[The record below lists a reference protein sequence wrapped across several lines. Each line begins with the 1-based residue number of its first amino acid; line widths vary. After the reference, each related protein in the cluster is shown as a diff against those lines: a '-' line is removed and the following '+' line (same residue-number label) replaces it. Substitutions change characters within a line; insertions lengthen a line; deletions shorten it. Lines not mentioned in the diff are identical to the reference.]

1 MARPLT
7 FTRIAAPLAFAA
19 ALLLALPA
27 PVEAS
32 VERARAAQQRGD
44 LRAAQIEFRNAVRAN
59 PNDAALR
66 AALAQAS
73 LDLGDGD
80 TAEKE
85 ARAALERGYD
95 RAAGTALLMR
105 AYMVL
110 RRFDEI
116 LREFPI
122 QEGQVPNA
130 VAAQV
135 ATGRTMAYLALN
147 RREDA
152 ARAAADA
159 VRLGPGLVE
168 AQLAAATV
176 AAVAGDRDASEA
188 AVDRALA
195 IEPANPEA
203 LMRKG
208 GFQFERGQ
216 LAEASATFATLLQH
230 QPGNVMARLRRGEVL
245 MRMGNDA
252 ESRQEIDRVLR
263 LAPNAP
269 LAIYMSAMLHARAQN
284 WQATDE
290 ALQRIQGQ
298 LPNIPDGLLL
308 FATTKRA
315 LNQLEQAEDAARR
328 HVARR
333 PEDPR
338 GAKLLASLEMQRGAA
353 DAAAGTLDRLAQ
365 RGAADAEAY
374 DMLGRAHALMGRRQE
389 ALDAFVK
396 AAELAPDNAGVLAR
410 LAVARLATG
419 DAAGAQQAAEAA
431 LARDPN
437 QAGAREVLASAAL
450 ARGDLAVASAELDR
464 LGPQARGGEL
474 AGVLEGT
481 IRLVRFDLEGGRTVF
496 ETVLR
501 NHPNSVRARLGLAR
515 VAAMQGDPERAE
527 RLFAEVLER
536 EPGNPEALARLSGA
550 VLAGGAR
557 AASSRAV
564 LEAANAAQ
572 PGDPALAMALGTV
585 LVRAGEPAKAAAVL
599 DAPAFRD
606 RRRETR
612 QLLLLAE
619 ARAAAAQFR
628 EAEEAARVA
637 MAQDPDNPLARRMV
651 AALLLRANDQRAA
664 ELVLEQGLRT
674 RPADPLLQLTL
685 VQAVRQGRGL
695 DAALETADRL
705 ARQETA
711 RPASLTLRGD
721 LLMGAERF
729 EEAAAAYAAAHRQ
742 APSGML
748 ALRQAGALQRLGRQD
763 EAAAALAAWLQRT
776 PDDLAVQSQLSQFE
790 IAAGR
795 TAEAERRLVR
805 LVAARPEDA
814 VSLNNLAWLM
824 QARSSS
830 ETAEGRAALAQARQY
845 AERAYYLAPSAETA
859 DTLGWILARL
869 GEPVRALPLLR
880 QAAAATVARQRPDAS
895 MFYRYAVALEA
906 TGEREEARR
915 VIEPV
920 VASTAQFPERPDAE
934 RLLARLRGG

>member
-7 FTRIAAPLAFAA
+7 PMRIAAPFAFAA
-19 ALLLALPA
+19 ALMLALPA
-27 PVEAS
+27 EAS
-32 VERARAAQQRGD
+32 VERARAAQARGD
-44 LRAAQIEFRNAVRAN
+44 LRAAQIEFRNAVRDN

-95 RAAGTALLMR
+95 RAAGTALLLR
-105 AYMVL
+105 AYMAL
-110 RRFDEI
+110 RKFEEI
-116 LREFPI
+116 LREFPM

-135 ATGRTMAYLALN
+135 AAGRTMAYLALN

-168 AQLAAATV
+168 AQLAAATA

-195 IEPANPEA
+195 IEPANPDA

-216 LAEASATFATLLQH
+216 LAESAATFATLLQQ

-269 LAIYMSAMLHARAQN
+269 LGIYMSAMLDARAQN
-284 WQATDE
+284 WQAVDQ
-290 ALQRIQGQ
+290 ALQRIQSQ

-308 FATTKRA
+308 FATAKRA

-338 GAKLLASLEMQRGAA
+338 GAKLLAALEMQRGAA

-374 DMLGRAHALMGRRQE
+374 DMLGRAHAAAGRRQE
-389 ALDAFVK
+389 ALDALAK
-396 AAELAPDNAGVLAR
+396 AAELAPDNAAVLAR

-431 LARDPN
+431 LSRDPN
-437 QAGAREVLASAAL
+437 QPGAREVLASAAL
-450 ARGDLAVASAELDR
+450 ARGDLAVASAELER
-464 LGPQARGGEL
+464 LGPAARGGEL
-474 AGVLEGT
+474 AGVLDGT
-481 IRLVRFDLEGGRTVF
+481 IRLVRLDLEGGKAAF

-515 VAAMQGDPERAE
+515 VAAMQGDLERAE

-536 EPGNPEALARLSGA
+536 EPGNPEALTRLSA
-550 VLAGGAR
+550 AALSGGPR

-585 LVRAGEPAKAAAVL
+585 LVRAGEPAKAAEVL

-619 ARAAAAQFR
+619 ARAGAEQFR
-628 EAEEAARVA
+628 EAEEAARAA

-674 RPADPLLQLTL
+674 RPADPLLQQTL

-711 RPASLTLRGD
+711 RPAAMTLRGD

-742 APSGML
+742 APSGVL
-748 ALRQAGALQRLGRQD
+748 VLRQAGALQRLGKQD
-763 EAAAALAAWLQRT
+763 EAVQALAAWIERT

-805 LVAARPEDA
+805 IVAARPEDA

-824 QARSSS
+824 QARSNT
-830 ETAEGRAALAQARQY
+830 ETADGRAALAQARQY

-859 DTLGWILARL
+859 DTLGWILARS
-869 GEPVRALPLLR
+869 GEQARAVPLLR
-880 QAAAATVARQRPDAS
+880 QAAAASVARQRPDAS

-920 VASTAQFPERPDAE
+920 VASNAQFPERAEAE